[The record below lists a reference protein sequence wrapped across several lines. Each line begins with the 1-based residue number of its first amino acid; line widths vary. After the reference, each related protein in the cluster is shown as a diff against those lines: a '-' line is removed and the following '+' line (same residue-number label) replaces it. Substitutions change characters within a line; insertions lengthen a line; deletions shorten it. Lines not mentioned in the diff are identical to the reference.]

1 MEKEFTKHIN
11 KHIGILHKICN
22 TYFYRNPNVED
33 YKQEI
38 LIRLWKA
45 YPNFRNQ
52 SSFSTWMYR
61 VSLNSAIDIIRKI
74 SGQPLFTELSNTVLK
89 VPIDEVSTESDRKDK
104 LYFAISELNDI
115 EKAITL
121 LYLDDYSYNEIAKII
136 GLSQSNIGVKIS
148 RIKKQLVIK
157 LNSHERK

>member
-1 MEKEFTKHIN
+1 VEKEFTKNIN
-11 KHIGILHKICN
+11 SHIGILHKICN
-22 TYFYRNPNVED
+22 TYFFRNPNIED

-52 SSFSTWMYR
+52 SLFSTWMYR
-61 VSLNSAIDIIRKI
+61 VALNSAIDIIRKLC
-74 SGQPLFTELSNTVLK
+74 GQPLFTELSNTELK
-89 VPIDEVSTESDRKDK
+89 MPIDEILTESDRKDR
-104 LYFAISELNDI
+104 LYFAISQLNDI

-121 LYLDDYSYNEIAKII
+121 LYLDDYSYDEIAEII
-136 GLSQSNIGVKIS
+136 GLSKSNVGVKIS

-157 LNSHERK
+157 LNSHEGK

>member
-11 KHIGILHKICN
+11 SHIGILHKICN
-22 TYFYRNPNVED
+22 TYFFRNPNIED

-52 SSFSTWMYR
+52 SLFSTWMYR
-61 VSLNSAIDIIRKI
+61 VALNSAIDIIRKLCV
-74 SGQPLFTELSNTVLK
+74 QPLFTELSNTELK
-89 VPIDEVSTESDRKDK
+89 MPIDEIPTESDRKDR
-104 LYFAISELNDI
+104 LYFAISQLNDI

-121 LYLDDYSYNEIAKII
+121 LYLDDYSYDEIAEII
-136 GLSQSNIGVKIS
+136 GLSKSNVGVKIS
-148 RIKKQLVIK
+148 RKKN
-157 LNSHERK
+157 NSL